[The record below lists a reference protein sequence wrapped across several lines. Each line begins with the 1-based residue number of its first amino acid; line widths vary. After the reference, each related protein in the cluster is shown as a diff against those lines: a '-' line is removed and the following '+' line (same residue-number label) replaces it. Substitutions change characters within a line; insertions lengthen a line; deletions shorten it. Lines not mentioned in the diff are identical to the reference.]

1 MAGIGLGAVGALRG
15 RILALLV
22 VAIAAGLAAC
32 GGDDDSGDSDDATAQ
47 PLGGACQDVEYGG
60 EGEPEALIASDLP
73 MQGDSRE
80 RSEQMVEAILL
91 ALEESDWS
99 AGDVTVGFQA
109 CDDSIAATGLWDP
122 KQCRENAEA
131 YAGNATVLGVVGT
144 YNSGCA
150 AEIIPI
156 LNEAPDGP
164 VAMVSPGNTFVCLTE
179 SSKTCDAD
187 EPDSYYPS
195 GERNYARVVPNDAF
209 QGAALAELAEMQGG
223 DSAYVL
229 YAADDDTS
237 LGQATNF
244 RNAAEDL
251 GIEIAGYE
259 SWDPKA
265 SDYRDLM
272 EDVERSGAGVVVL
285 AGLTEQ
291 NAGKVIQDKVEVLGP
306 NDGDVA
312 LIGFD
317 GLTQQDTID
326 EAKGAAEGMLASI
339 PGRAPPNLT
348 GAGAEFAEALSTRVD
363 DDPIEQFAPFAGEAT
378 EVLLQAI
385 ESGGDDRA
393 AVAADV
399 FGIEREDGIVGSYEV
414 TDTGDPSVG
423 PVTVFRAAESFEPED
438 EIAPS
443 SELVD
448 AARGG

>member
-1 MAGIGLGAVGALRG
+1 MRGTLLRSGARLLLA
-15 RILALLV
+15 ILTLA
-22 VAIAAGLAAC
+22 LAAC
-32 GGDDDSGDSDDATAQ
+32 GDDSDDE
-47 PLGGACQDVEYGG
+47 GAAVEALAGTCGEVEFGG

-80 RSEQMVEAILL
+80 RSEQMVEAIRL
-91 ALEESDWS
+91 ALDESDWS
-99 AGDVTVGFQA
+99 AGEVSIGFQA
-109 CDDSIAATGLWDP
+109 CDDSIAKTGLWDP
-122 KQCRENAEA
+122 KQCRENAEV
-131 YAGNATVLGVVGT
+131 YADNTAVVGVVGT

-150 AEIIPI
+150 EEIIPI

-179 SSKTCDAD
+179 SSETCAAG

-209 QGAALAELAEMQGG
+209 QGAALAELAEEEGG
-223 DSAYVL
+223 GGAYVL

-244 RNAAEDL
+244 RNAAEEL
-251 GIEIAGYE
+251 GVEIAGYE
-259 SWDPKA
+259 TWDPKA

-272 EDVERSGAGVVVL
+272 EDIERGGASALVL

-291 NAGKVIQDKVEVLGP
+291 NAGRLIQDKVSVLGP
-306 NDGDVA
+306 NDGEVA

-317 GLTQQDTID
+317 GLTQQSTID
-326 EAKGAAEGMLASI
+326 ESKGAAEGMLSSV

-348 GAGAEFAEALSTRVD
+348 GAGADFADELSTRVGD
-363 DDPIEQFAPFAGEAT
+363 APIEQFAPFAGEAA

-385 ESGGDDRA
+385 ESAGDDRA
-393 AVAADV
+393 AVGADV
-399 FGIEREDGIVGSYEV
+399 IGIQRDDGIVGTYEI
-414 TDTGDPSVG
+414 TQTGDPDVG
-423 PVTVFRAAESFEPED
+423 PVTIFRAGDAFEPD
-438 EIAPS
+438 REITPDS
-443 SELVD
+443 GLVA

>member
-1 MAGIGLGAVGALRG
+1 MGSLQG
-15 RILALLV
+15 RILALVV
-22 VAIAAGLAAC
+22 VALAAGFAAC
-32 GGDDDSGDSDDATAQ
+32 DDDDSGDSADATAQ
-47 PLGGACQDVEYGG
+47 PLGGACEDVEYGG

-80 RSEQMVEAILL
+80 RSEQMVEAIRL

-109 CDDSIAATGLWDP
+109 CDDSIADTGLWDP

-131 YAGNATVLGVVGT
+131 YADNAAVLGVVGT

-156 LNEAPDGP
+156 LNEAPNGP

-179 SSKTCDAD
+179 PSKTCATD
-187 EPDSYYPS
+187 EPDAYYPS
-195 GERNYARVVPNDAF
+195 GDRNYARVVPNDAF
-209 QGAALAELAEMQGG
+209 QGAALADLAPKQGG
-223 DSAYVL
+223 GSAYVL
-229 YAADDDTS
+229 YAAADDTS

-244 RNAAEDL
+244 RNAAKEL

-259 SWDPKA
+259 TWDPKA

-272 EDVERSGAGVVVL
+272 EDIKQSGASVVVL

-291 NAGKVIQDKVEVLGP
+291 NAGTLIQDKVAVLGP

-326 EAKGAAEGMLASI
+326 EAKGTAEGMRSSI

-348 GAGAEFAEALSTRVD
+348 GAGAEFAEELSGRVD

-393 AVAADV
+393 AVAADL
-399 FGIEREDGIVGSYEV
+399 FGIERDDGIVGSYEI

-423 PVTVFRAAESFEPED
+423 PVTIFRAAESFEPD
-438 EIAPS
+438 QEITPDA
-443 SELVD
+443 ELVD
-448 AARGG
+448 AARG